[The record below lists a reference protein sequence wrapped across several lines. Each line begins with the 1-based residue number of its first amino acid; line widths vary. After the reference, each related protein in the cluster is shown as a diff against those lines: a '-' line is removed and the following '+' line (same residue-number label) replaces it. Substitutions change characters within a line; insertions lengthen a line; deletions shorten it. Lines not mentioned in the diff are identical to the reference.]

1 MVLIV
6 YDEADIRWLLME
18 LLLGEDIPAR
28 AVGPQEAIGALHE
41 LHPEVLLLDVG
52 MPEVNGYEVLRYL
65 RADPVLCT
73 THVIIVTGMAQPE
86 DITAG
91 LNGGADD
98 YLTKLFATE
107 ELIARVRRGLK
118 DAGKR
123 RRKSDPMALPDNFW
137 TL

>member
-6 YDEADIRWLLME
+6 DDEADIRWLLME
-18 LLLGEDIPAR
+18 LLIGENIPAR

-52 MPEVNGYEVLRYL
+52 MPEVSGYEVLRYL
-65 RADPVLCT
+65 RADPLLCT
-73 THVIIVTGMAQPE
+73 IHVIMVTGMAQPE

-91 LNGGADD
+91 LDGGADD
-98 YLTKLFATE
+98 YLTKPFGTE

-118 DAGKR
+118 DAGRR
-123 RRKSDPMALPDNFW
+123 RRKSAPMSLPDKFW